1 MNTAGAANPA
11 PRSRVLPWLPGELA
25 ATLTA
30 FLAFA
35 CILFGYYLL
44 RPIRDAWAIERSAN
58 DLRYFF
64 LYTLVAML
72 VVLPFYWWLIERATR
87 RTFLTATFIAI
98 SAATLVFAWLLHR
111 DPANVAGAASFF
123 VFLSVINLFIVSVF
137 WSVMADAFDR
147 EQAPRLFGFIA
158 GGGSLGAITGPALAA
173 ALVGNVQ
180 PPALMVGAAVMFL
193 AALAAIRRLLG
204 LLPKRIA
211 HGGRAPIARDHPLT
225 DLLAL
230 VRSRYLLAIV
240 IMLLIAQVAANL
252 VYQEQARA
260 VAATY
265 ATLTERTAL
274 FARIDLW
281 VNLSALA
288 LQLVIGHTLVRRIG
302 FRATLTL
309 MPVIAALSF
318 LGLALVPTLTMLIVT
333 QVMRRAGEYGLFRPA
348 RETLFTAVAE
358 SAKYRSKSLIDT
370 VVHRGGDAL
379 GAFVHGGL
387 THLGLAL
394 AGLAAVGAGLC
405 AVLIGLAS
413 WIGKEFTASKP

>member
-1 MNTAGAANPA
+1 M
-11 PRSRVLPWLPGELA
+11 PWQPGELVV
-25 ATLTA
+25 TLTA
-30 FLAFA
+30 FVAFA

-44 RPIRDAWAIERSAN
+44 RPIRDAWAIERSAS

-64 LYTLVAML
+64 LYTFAVML
-72 VVLPFYWWLIERATR
+72 VVLPLYWWLIERSTR
-87 RTFLTATFIAI
+87 RRFLTVTFVTV
-98 SAATLVFAWLLHR
+98 SAATLVFAWLLSR
-111 DPANVAGAASFF
+111 DPSNVAGAASFF

-158 GGGSLGAITGPALAA
+158 GGGSLGAIAGPALAA
-173 ALVGNVQ
+173 VLVGDLQ
-180 PPALMVGAAVMFL
+180 PPALMAAAALMFL

-204 LLPKRIA
+204 LMPKRIA
-211 HGGRAPIARDHPLT
+211 NAGRSLIARDHPLT
-225 DLLAL
+225 DLIAV
-230 VRSRYLLAIV
+230 VRSRYLLAIG
-240 IMLLIAQVAANL
+240 IMLVIAQVAANL

-260 VAATY
+260 VTASY
-265 ATLTERTAL
+265 GTLAERTAL

-318 LGLALVPTLTMLIVT
+318 LGLALVPTLSVLIVT
-333 QVMRRAGEYGLFRPA
+333 QVVRRAGEYGLFRPA

-379 GAFVHGGL
+379 GAIVHGGL
-387 THLGLAL
+387 TQLGLAL
-394 AGLAAVGAGLC
+394 PGLAAVGAGLC
-405 AVLIGLAS
+405 AALIGLAA
-413 WIGKEFTASKP
+413 WIGKTFTASRL